1 MTKRCYRYFGGLLSA
16 QERWLNRMA
25 ARGWRLGEAGKL
37 AYEFESCQPG
47 QFQYCV
53 EFVGEKSPMDAEDYR
68 TFLEDL
74 GYRIF
79 FKNINLNYSVGK
91 VRWRPWA
98 EPGGQIATKETT
110 FDREL
115 LIVEKEADGE
125 EFQLHT
131 SFEDRANYFR
141 RVQKP
146 WLSIVLLCG
155 ILAAVCREPGLG
167 VLAAMALVPVLLY
180 QVQITKNRR
189 QAQSQEW

>member
-16 QERWLNRMA
+16 QETWLNRMA
-25 ARGWRLGEAGKL
+25 ARGWRLVKAGKL
-37 AYEFESCQPG
+37 RYTFEACKPGAY
-47 QFQYCV
+47 QYCV
-53 EFVGEKSPMDAEDYR
+53 EFVGGKSRADAEDYR
-68 TFLEDL
+68 DFLRDL
-74 GYRIF
+74 GYKVF
-79 FKNINLNYSVGK
+79 FKNINLNYSLGK

-115 LIVEKEADGE
+115 FLVEKEADGK

-141 RVQKP
+141 QVQKP

-155 ILAAVCREPGLG
+155 ILAVACREPIIGL
-167 VLAAMALVPVLLY
+167 LAAMALIPVLIY